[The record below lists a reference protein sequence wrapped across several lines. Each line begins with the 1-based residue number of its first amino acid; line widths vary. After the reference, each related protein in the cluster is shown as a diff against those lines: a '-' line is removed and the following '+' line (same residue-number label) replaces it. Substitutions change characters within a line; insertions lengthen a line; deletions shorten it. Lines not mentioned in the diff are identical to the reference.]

1 MYQRNELQKQL
12 DQLKKQYILSE
23 KRYVQERAQ
32 NKSNKESFKE
42 SKCKSDQIIKSAE
55 ALTKLLKTSE
65 QLRKE
70 YSKALS

>member
-1 MYQRNELQKQL
+1 M
-12 DQLKKQYILSE
+12 
-23 KRYVQERAQ
+23 QERAQ

-42 SKCKSDQIIKSAE
+42 SKCKSDQIIKSAD

-65 QLRKE
+65 QLRKV